1 MTFEEARNK
10 IVIMEEQIASLT
22 NEVKRLR
29 AGGCARDQHTTQFC
43 GEAVVLQDEV
53 RSLRMKLDLTECHLK
68 DAESVIRKVNER

>member
-1 MTFEEARNK
+1 MTIEQARDK
-10 IVIMEEQIASLT
+10 ILMLENQIASLT

-68 DAESVIRKVNER
+68 DAESVLRKVNER